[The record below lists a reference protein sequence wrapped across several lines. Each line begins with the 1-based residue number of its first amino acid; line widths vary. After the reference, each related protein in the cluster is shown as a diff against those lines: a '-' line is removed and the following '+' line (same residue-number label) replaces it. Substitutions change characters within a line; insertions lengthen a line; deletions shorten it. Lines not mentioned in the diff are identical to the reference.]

1 MKNDA
6 GITHEENREHMISG
20 TEPALD
26 GKGPGGK
33 NVASVNEEVA
43 GKEAIRSMELNTDE
57 KRKRTELT
65 TGGM

>member
-1 MKNDA
+1 MRND
-6 GITHEENREHMISG
+6 GSTTHKQNRENMISG

-26 GKGPGGK
+26 GKGPGGA

-43 GKEAIRSMELNTDE
+43 GKEAVRSMELNTDE

-65 TGGM
+65 TGGI